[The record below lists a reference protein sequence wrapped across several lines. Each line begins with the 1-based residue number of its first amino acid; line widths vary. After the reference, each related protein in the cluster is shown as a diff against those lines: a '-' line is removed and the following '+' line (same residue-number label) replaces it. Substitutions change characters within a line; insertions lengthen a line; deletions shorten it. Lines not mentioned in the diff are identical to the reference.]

1 MGLVARLI
9 RSSLSG
15 VPLATAEVV
24 WLKLHN
30 SFKAEGRPLWHIERV
45 TGDAETMREVGD
57 AAET

>member
-1 MGLVARLI
+1 VARLI

-30 SFKAEGRPLWHIERV
+30 SFKEGRPLCHIERV
-45 TGDAETMREVGD
+45 TGDAETMTEVGD